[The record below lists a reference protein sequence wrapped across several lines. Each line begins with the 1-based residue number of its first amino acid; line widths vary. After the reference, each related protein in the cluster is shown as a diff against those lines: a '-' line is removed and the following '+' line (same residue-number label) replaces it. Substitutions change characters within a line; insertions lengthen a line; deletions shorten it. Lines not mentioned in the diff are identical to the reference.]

1 MKDNRQLSI
10 VIPHYNS
17 AGTLEKLL
25 TSIPDIDDIEVLVV
39 DDNSDVEQLDKIQ
52 YYVNESRKN
61 TKIYTNDSNLN
72 SAGRC
77 RNIGLKHAVGEW
89 ILFADADDYFVDG
102 WWEIVNLYLETDY
115 DIVYFAPTSYNII
128 ENKKSK
134 RHLKYKILVS
144 HFAEEPTQ
152 ENNVRLRFLYESPWS
167 KLISKEMIRKNE
179 IVFDETIVSNDVM
192 FSMICGYHANK
203 ICATKDIIY
212 CITESKG
219 TLTTSPSYEN
229 MMVRL
234 AVFSKRYRYV
244 KKVVTMEEW
253 WQINLRGGYFINMA
267 KNQGFSKFQ
276 ILKIYILMISKGIRV
291 FANQRWT
298 IKYIIKKITRQKL

>member
-1 MKDNRQLSI
+1 VKTKKLSI
-10 VIPHYNS
+10 IIPHYNS
-17 AGTLEKLL
+17 YDLLQKLID
-25 TSIPDIDDIEVLVV
+25 TIPSKEEIQLILV
-39 DDNSDVEQLDKIQ
+39 DDNSTENVEEIKKFAESHQIEFYKNDVREH
-52 YYVNESRKN
+52 
-61 TKIYTNDSNLN
+61 

-276 ILKIYILMISKGIRV
+276 ILKI
-291 FANQRWT
+291 
-298 IKYIIKKITRQKL
+298 